1 MSHPIPT
8 LDDIQAAA
16 ARIAP
21 YAHRTPVLTCRA
33 LDAMAE
39 ATLHF
44 KCENLQKVGAFKFR
58 GACNTVFSLTDEE
71 AERGVGTHSS
81 GNHAAAVALAAKL
94 RGIRAYVVMPETA
107 PEIKKKAVESYGAEI
122 TFCEPTLASRET
134 TLASVIEETGA
145 VEIHPFDDP
154 RVIAGQGTAA
164 IELLDEVD
172 DLEVILTPI
181 GGGGLICGTAIG
193 TSGNG
198 NSATIIGTEPK
209 NADDA
214 YQSFVSGQF
223 VPQTDPNTIADGLQ
237 TSLSELTLS
246 IIRNHV
252 SEIITVTEEEIVN
265 AMRTVWERM
274 KIIIEPS
281 SAVPVAAVLN
291 QKNGLTGK
299 KVGIILT
306 GGNVDLE
313 KLPWI

>member
-1 MSHPIPT
+1 
-8 LDDIQAAA
+8 
-16 ARIAP
+16 
-21 YAHRTPVLTCRA
+21 
-33 LDAMAE
+33 
-39 ATLHF
+39 
-44 KCENLQKVGAFKFR
+44 
-58 GACNTVFSLTDEE
+58 
-71 AERGVGTHSS
+71 
-81 GNHAAAVALAAKL
+81 
-94 RGIRAYVVMPETA
+94 
-107 PEIKKKAVESYGAEI
+107 
-122 TFCEPTLASRET
+122 
-134 TLASVIEETGA
+134 VIEETGA

>member
-1 MSHPIPT
+1 MTKANI
-8 LDDIQAAA
+8 
-16 ARIAP
+16 
-21 YAHRTPVLTCRA
+21 Y
-33 LDAMAE
+33 
-39 ATLHF
+39 F

-71 AERGVGTHSS
+71 ADRGVGTHSS

-94 RGIRAYVVMPETA
+94 RGIKAHVVMPETA
-107 PEIKKKAVESYGAEI
+107 PEIKKKAVEGYGAQI
-122 TFCEPTLASRET
+122 TLCEPTLPSRET
-134 TLASVIEETGA
+134 TLAAVIQETGA

-164 IELLDEVD
+164 IELINKIEG
-172 DLEVILTPI
+172 LEVILTPI
-181 GGGGLICGTAIG
+181 GGGGLVCGTAIAA
-193 TSGNG
+193 SENR
-198 NSATIIGTEPK
+198 SSTIVIGTEPK

-223 VPQTDPNTIADGLQ
+223 VPQADPNTIADGLR

-252 SEIITVTEEEIVN
+252 SRIITVTEEEIIY

-291 QKNGLTGK
+291 HENGLSGR

-306 GGNVDLE
+306 GGNVDLP
-313 KLPWI
+313 KIPWL